1 MSDEIING
9 ESTELSP
16 LPVDVND
23 DITEYITDSSFEA
36 LKKRF
41 GVADEDQSIRD
52 EDFNPLE
59 QGKASKKSEDEARIM
74 PSFKKDVLDKATSVP
89 MQSEFGTAES
99 RFDNDAIS
107 FDEINIDLDSLGSLV
122 NENDSVEVDRSTEF
136 STNTR
141 VVYLDESADDGIKR
155 NTDLEVSSVFKPD

>member
-41 GVADEDQSIRD
+41 GVAEEDQSIRD
-52 EDFNPLE
+52 EGFNPLE